1 MRSCWRTRRWP
12 FFGHLAFEANWKGEK
27 LDKWVPHELT
37 KNQKHRHSE
46 VSSFILLNNNE
57 PCLYQIVLC
66 NEKWIVY
73 DNQWWPTQWLNQE
86 EAPKHFLKPNLYQK
100 MVMVSVWWSAAHLIH
115 FSFLNPGETMT
126 SEKYAQQINEMHWT
140 LQCLQPAL
148 VNRKG
153 PILLHDNAWVHI
165 TQPTRGWFIKR

>member
-57 PCLYQIVLC
+57 PFLYQIVLC

-86 EAPKHFLKPNLYQK
+86 EAPQHFLKPNLYQK
-100 MVMVSVWWSAAHLIH
+100 MVILKCRLLLFFATNH
-115 FSFLNPGETMT
+115 FSIGLWCAMKSGFYVITTDDQLSGWTT
-126 SEKYAQQINEMHWT
+126 EKVPMHF
-140 LQCLQPAL
+140 PKP
-148 VNRKG
+148 N
-153 PILLHDNAWVHI
+153 
-165 TQPTRGWFIKR
+165 